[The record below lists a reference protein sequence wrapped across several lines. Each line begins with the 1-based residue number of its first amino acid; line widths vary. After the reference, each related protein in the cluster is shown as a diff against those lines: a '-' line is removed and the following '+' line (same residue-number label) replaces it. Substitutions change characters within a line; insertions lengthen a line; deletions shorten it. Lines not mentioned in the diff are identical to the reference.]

1 LDEGDVREMKRW
13 HVFLAAAVLG
23 YLIGRLVPPAAPH
36 HWSGIYEGMTFE
48 NVYQKVPELRGS
60 MREIKGFD
68 ITRAHTGSRFW
79 ELQVY
84 YDEAGKVS
92 KVEREFV
99 WGW

>member
-1 LDEGDVREMKRW
+1 MKR
-13 HVFLAAAVLG
+13 VAAIVAAVLTG
-23 YLIGRLVPPAAPH
+23 YLIGRIVPPSAPD
-36 HWSGIYEGMTFE
+36 HWREVSVGMPFE
-48 NVYQKVPELRGS
+48 EVYREVPELRGS

-68 ITRAHTGSRFW
+68 ITRAHTGSRSW
-79 ELQVY
+79 VLQVY